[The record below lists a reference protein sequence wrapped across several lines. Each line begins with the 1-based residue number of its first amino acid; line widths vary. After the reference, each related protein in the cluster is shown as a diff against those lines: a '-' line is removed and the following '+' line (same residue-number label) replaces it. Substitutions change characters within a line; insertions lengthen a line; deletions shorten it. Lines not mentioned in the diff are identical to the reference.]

1 MFYGY
6 VEPKENS
13 GSNQADELET
23 PLNKKNLIF
32 FKSETTQKYFLSFF
46 CMLFV
51 KMDH

>member
-23 PLNKKNLIF
+23 PLNKKTRF
-32 FKSETTQKYFLSFF
+32 F
-46 CMLFV
+46 
-51 KMDH
+51 